1 MTSMY
6 KFPVEWIPVGGSSKA
21 DEKCRRH
28 STSVLFISFYPQS
41 SSILLIPVFIVIKVH
56 LMAKLTDKNDVFRRV
71 VKPLF
76 TRNFQNVFFL

>member
-28 STSVLFISFYPQS
+28 STSVLFISFYPKNVKPQS
-41 SSILLIPVFIVIKVH
+41 SSILLIPVFIVIKV
-56 LMAKLTDKNDVFRRV
+56 F
-71 VKPLF
+71 
-76 TRNFQNVFFL
+76 

>member
-1 MTSMY
+1 MEYRSDQYVY

-56 LMAKLTDKNDVFRRV
+56 LMAKLTDKNGRFSACCQA
-71 VKPLF
+71 PF
-76 TRNFQNVFFL
+76 YP

>member
-28 STSVLFISFYPQS
+28 STSVLSISFYPKNVKPQS

-56 LMAKLTDKNDVFRRV
+56 LMAKLTEKNGRFSACCQA
-71 VKPLF
+71 PF
-76 TRNFQNVFFL
+76 YP